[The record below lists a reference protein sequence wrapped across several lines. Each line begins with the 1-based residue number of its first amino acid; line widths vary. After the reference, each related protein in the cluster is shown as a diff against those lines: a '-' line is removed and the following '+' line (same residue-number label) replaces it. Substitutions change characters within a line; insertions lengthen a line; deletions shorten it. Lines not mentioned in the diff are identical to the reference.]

1 MAGRPRS
8 PNADFKVILH
18 QTGGYRYAATQ
29 PYEKDDKTGK
39 IRRHYVYWGDV
50 TEEMKFIPNQRFCL
64 TDSNTR
70 GKLEF
75 PKSWDL
81 SAIEKLTEEE
91 NRRPLS
97 YDPSYENDGSAFS
110 GTVRTTAGDEQF
122 NNRFY
127 GGTWFLWE
135 MAVSKHVVEDLLSAF
150 DGNQLVVNDIMTLAM
165 YPIMTKWSYS
175 QTERWQ
181 TYTKVPSARVL
192 SPSYIT
198 RFTQSITDNH
208 RMSFLKLRIKRQNPK
223 AVLVSLTC

>member
-1 MAGRPRS
+1 MSYLRS
-8 PNADFKVILH
+8 GFPQPFSIHFLSNISDIIL
-18 QTGGYRYAATQ
+18 
-29 PYEKDDKTGK
+29 
-39 IRRHYVYWGDV
+39 GDV

-75 PKSWDL
+75 PESWDL

-150 DGNQLVVNDIMTLAM
+150 DGNQLLLFTV
-165 YPIMTKWSYS
+165 P
-175 QTERWQ
+175 TEHKNRSMP
-181 TYTKVPSARVL
+181 YKERL
-192 SPSYIT
+192 SGGFHNWNLS
-198 RFTQSITDNH
+198 SW
-208 RMSFLKLRIKRQNPK
+208 
-223 AVLVSLTC
+223 

>member
-1 MAGRPRS
+1 MAGRPRI

-75 PKSWDL
+75 PESWDL

-135 MAVSKHVVEDLLSAF
+135 MAVSKHVVEDLLSVF

-165 YPIMTKWSYS
+165 FPIMTKRFCRAY
-175 QTERWQ
+175 QKPEVE
-181 TYTKVPSARVL
+181 TKEFVL
-192 SPSYIT
+192 SLMEQISKKG
-198 RFTQSITDNH
+198 SILLPLHNH
-208 RMSFLKLRIKRQNPK
+208 AFR
-223 AVLVSLTC
+223 LTCRLMRPYLYPDTTRA